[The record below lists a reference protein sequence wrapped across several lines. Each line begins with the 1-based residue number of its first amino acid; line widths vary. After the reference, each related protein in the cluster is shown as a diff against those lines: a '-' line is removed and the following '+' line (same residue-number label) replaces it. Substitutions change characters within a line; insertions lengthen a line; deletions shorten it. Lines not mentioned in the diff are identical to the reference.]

1 MADNERMEA
10 ESRSGKLIG
19 GCIVTGVGILF
30 LLINYDILPPME
42 DTWPF
47 FMIIVGI
54 SLIIGAFVKKKK
66 KEENSNISQ

>member
-1 MADNERMEA
+1 MTDEERKEA

-19 GCIVTGVGILF
+19 GCIVLGVGTLF

-66 KEENSNISQ
+66 KDTDLPQ